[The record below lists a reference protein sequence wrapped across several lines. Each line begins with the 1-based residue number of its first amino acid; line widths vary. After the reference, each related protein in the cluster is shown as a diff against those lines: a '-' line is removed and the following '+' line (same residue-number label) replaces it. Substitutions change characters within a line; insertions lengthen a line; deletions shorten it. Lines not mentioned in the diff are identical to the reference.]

1 MFLDPNKLTDSA
13 PADILTAA
21 ARGQLG
27 LDHRFLHALLDRK
40 SEAIPAVVEFA
51 KQDHGEDLVDL
62 DGDLINL
69 FRYWKTEE
77 GLPFLIGFIR
87 QVPEDLPDEIIETL
101 AEIGQPALEPLLS
114 LYGELE
120 EDESGEV
127 AFILASLRIR
137 DPRILTILTDRLDYD
152 LSDSIFLLS
161 LYGDREARPA
171 IEKAAAALS
180 EKDKVLLAE
189 VENALRAIDEDA
201 SIPDEDEPFDI
212 WALYPEEA
220 DLPIELLDEDERT
233 ELLGYPIASVRAA
246 AAGSFFNRELSPE
259 VRKTLLALA
268 RNDESVEVRTRA
280 WEALT
285 DATEDTEVIEA
296 MLDALRNPDLSV
308 RERGGLMV
316 GLAPEADRNEVR
328 KAIADLYQAPEGR
341 AKALEAMWRSVHP
354 SFRDYFAKHL
364 NDSDP
369 EIRRG
374 AVWGV
379 GYYGLKGEL
388 EHIRKL
394 FEDEDLRSDAL
405 FAYSLAVPGD
415 VSRGRMKGLFSR
427 IEKDAHG
434 LSEFEE
440 ELVKAALDERLL
452 LSGKEPYFSAQ
463 RD

>member
-21 ARGQLG
+21 ARGHLG

-40 SEAIPAVVEFA
+40 SEALPAVVEFT

-62 DGDLINL
+62 DADLIDL
-69 FRYWKTEE
+69 FRYWKAPE
-77 GLPFLIGFIR
+77 GLPFMIGFIR
-87 QVPEDLPDEIIETL
+87 QAPEDLPDELIETL
-101 AEIGQPALEPLLS
+101 AEIGEPALEPLLS
-114 LYGELE
+114 LYEELE
-120 EDESGEV
+120 EEESGEV
-127 AFILASLRIR
+127 AFILANLRIR
-137 DPRILTILTDRLDYD
+137 DPRILTILTDRLEYD

-161 LYGDREARPA
+161 LYGDPEARPA

-180 EKDKVLLAE
+180 ENDKLLLIE
-189 VENALRAIDEDA
+189 VENALRTIDDP

-212 WALYPEEA
+212 WTLYPKEA

-259 VRKTLLALA
+259 VRQTMLSMA
-268 RNDESVEVRTRA
+268 RNDESVEVRTKA

-285 DATEDTEVIEA
+285 DATEDVEVVEA
-296 MLDALRNPDLSV
+296 MLAALRNPDLSV

-364 NDSDP
+364 HDSDP

-415 VSRGRMKGLFSR
+415 VSRGRMKGMLSR

-452 LSGKEPYFSAQ
+452 LSGKEPYFSGQ